1 MNKPSTPT
9 ILILA
14 LAAAGLS
21 YGGYLLG
28 TRAGAQG
35 AATGTMA
42 AASTAAQAP
51 AHTTHTMPKEAQAGG
66 DKIDPAT
73 GRRVLYWHDP
83 MKPDQRFDKPGKS
96 PFMDMELVPVFADE
110 GASASAGTTGTAGS
124 EAEADDG
131 AGVRISPALR
141 QNLGIRYA
149 TVRHAEVRDTL
160 SLVGTTQFNDS
171 TTAVVQSRVTGYV
184 ERLHARAPMQAVRR
198 GQPIAT
204 LFVPE
209 WLAPQEEYLELRRS
223 GNDALAAAARQRMR
237 ALSIPD
243 ALVAEAERSGKAQRG
258 YTLTAPVSGIVT
270 ELGLREGAMASPGMT
285 IAKIS
290 PVDKIWL
297 LAEVPESLVPA
308 VSPGMTVHAAFAGAP
323 QRSYT
328 GRVRELLPAVNPAS
342 RTVQARLEL
351 DNRDGALVP
360 GMLMQVQLEG
370 ASAGHGLLVPTEAI
384 ITSGKHAVVLVADEQ
399 HGIRPVAVTPGR
411 EHGDETEILS
421 GLEAGQRVV
430 ASGQFLI
437 DSEANLRAILPKFLP
452 KDLPK
457 PVDSAPP
464 KGGMQ

>member
-1 MNKPSTPT
+1 MNKLFNPT
-9 ILILA
+9 LLILA

-28 TRAGAQG
+28 TRVGARETAGADSATTSASASASAPPPK
-35 AATGTMA
+35 AAPKV
-42 AASTAAQAP
+42 AASS
-51 AHTTHTMPKEAQAGG
+51 G
-66 DKIDPAT
+66 DRIDPAT

-83 MKPDQRFDKPGKS
+83 MSPGQRFDKPGKS
-96 PFMDMELVPVFADE
+96 PFMDMELVPVFAE
-110 GASASAGTTGTAGS
+110 ESASTAANTGANAGAAT
-124 EAEADDG
+124 EADTNDG
-131 AGVRISPALR
+131 DGVRISPALR

-171 TTAVVQSRVTGYV
+171 ATAVVQSRVTGYI
-184 ERLHARAPMQAVRR
+184 EHLHGRAPMQAVRR

-209 WLAPQEEYLELRRS
+209 WLAPQEEYLELRRG

-258 YTLTAPVSGIVT
+258 YTLTAPASGIIT
-270 ELGLREGAMASPGMT
+270 ELGVREGAMASPGMT

-290 PVDKIWL
+290 AVDKIWL
-297 LAEVPESLVPA
+297 LAEVPESQVPS
-308 VSPGMTVHAAFAGAP
+308 VRPGMTVNASFTGAP
-323 QRSYT
+323 QRSYA

-360 GMLMQVQLEG
+360 GMLMQVRLEG
-370 ASAGHGLLVPTEAI
+370 ASAEHRLLVPTEAI
-384 ITSGKHAVVLVADEQ
+384 ITSGKRAVVLLADQ
-399 HGIRPVAVTPGR
+399 HKGIRPVVVTPGR
-411 EHGDETEILS
+411 EQGDDTEIIS
-421 GLEAGQRVV
+421 GLAAGQQVV

-437 DSEANLRAILPKFLP
+437 DSEASLRAILPKFAP
-452 KDLPK
+452 TFE
-457 PVDSAPP
+457 DSTPP
-464 KGGMQ
+464 KGGMK

>member
-28 TRAGAQG
+28 ARAGAAG
-35 AATGTMA
+35 AH
-42 AASTAAQAP
+42 ASPAPAPKTAAPKAAP
-51 AHTTHTMPKEAQAGG
+51 SSG

-83 MKPDQRFDKPGKS
+83 MNPGQRFDKPGKS

-110 GASASAGTTGTAGS
+110 NASASTSAGAAATGDAGN
-124 EAEADDG
+124 DDG
-131 AGVRISPALR
+131 AGLRISPALR

-171 TTAVVQSRVTGYV
+171 TTAVVQSRVTGYI
-184 ERLHARAPMQAVRR
+184 EHLHARAPMQAVRR

-223 GNDALAAAARQRMR
+223 GNEALADAARQRMR
-237 ALSIPD
+237 VLSIPD

-270 ELGLREGAMASPGMT
+270 ELGARESAMASPGMT

-290 PVDKIWL
+290 AIDKIWL
-297 LAEVPESLVPA
+297 LAEVPESLVPG
-308 VSPGMTVHAAFAGAP
+308 VSTGMTVHASFAGMP

-328 GRVRELLPAVNPAS
+328 GRVRELLPSVNPAS

-360 GMLMQVQLEG
+360 GMLMQVRLEG
-370 ASAGHGLLVPTEAI
+370 ASAAHRLLVPTEAI

-411 EHGDETEILS
+411 EYGDDTEIIS
-421 GLEAGQRVV
+421 GLEAGQQVV

-437 DSEANLRAILPKFLP
+437 DSEANLRAILPKFG
-452 KDLPK
+452 
-457 PVDSAPP
+457 DSAPA
-464 KGGMQ
+464 KGGVQ

>member
-1 MNKPSTPT
+1 MNKIFNPT
-9 ILILA
+9 VLILA

-28 TRAGAQG
+28 TRAGTHGMAG
-35 AATGTMA
+35 AVSASVS
-42 AASTAAQAP
+42 ASTAASASAQQQATK
-51 AHTTHTMPKEAQAGG
+51 AASKAAQSGG

-83 MKPDQRFDKPGKS
+83 MNPGQRFDKPGKS
-96 PFMDMELVPVFADE
+96 PFMDMELVPVFAE
-110 GASASAGTTGTAGS
+110 ESASTSANAGAAS
-124 EAEADDG
+124 EADTDDG

-149 TVRHAEVRDTL
+149 TVRHAEVRDAL
-160 SLVGTTQFNDS
+160 SLVGTTQFNENA
-171 TTAVVQSRVTGYV
+171 TAVVQSRVTGYV
-184 ERLHARAPMQAVRR
+184 EHLHARAPMQAVRR

-223 GNDALAAAARQRMR
+223 GNDALATAARQRMR

-243 ALVAEAERSGKAQRG
+243 TLVAEAERSGKAQRG
-258 YTLTAPVSGIVT
+258 YTLTAPASGIVT
-270 ELGLREGAMASPGMT
+270 ELGVREGAMASPGMT

-290 PVDKIWL
+290 AVDKIWL
-297 LAEVPESLVPA
+297 LAEVPESLVPS
-308 VSPGMTVHAAFAGAP
+308 VSPGMTVNASFAGAP

-360 GMLMQVQLEG
+360 GMLMQVRLEG
-370 ASAGHGLLVPTEAI
+370 ASGQHRLLVPTEAI
-384 ITSGKHAVVLVADEQ
+384 ITSGKRAVVLVADQ
-399 HGIRPVAVTPGR
+399 HKGIRPVVVTPGR
-411 EHGDETEILS
+411 EHGDDTEIVS
-421 GLEAGQRVV
+421 GLEAGQQVV

-437 DSEANLRAILPKFLP
+437 DSEANLRAILPKFVP
-452 KDLPK
+452 KAE
-457 PVDSAPP
+457 DSMPA
-464 KGGMQ
+464 KGGMK

>member
-1 MNKPSTPT
+1 MNKLLNPT
-9 ILILA
+9 NLILA

-28 TRAGAQG
+28 THAGGQNAAAGA
-35 AATGTMA
+35 
-42 AASTAAQAP
+42 AP
-51 AHTTHTMPKEAQAGG
+51 AAVMAPTVAPQANAKTDPK
-66 DKIDPAT
+66 T

-83 MKPDQRFDKPGKS
+83 MNPGQRFDKPGKS
-96 PFMDMELVPVFADE
+96 PFMDMELEPVFADDSAN
-110 GASASAGTTGTAGS
+110 ASPSGDAG
-124 EAEADDG
+124 DG

-149 TVRHAEVRDTL
+149 TVRRAEVRDAL

-171 TTAVVQSRVTGYV
+171 TTVLVQSRVTGYI
-184 ERLHARAPMQAVRR
+184 EHLHARAPMQAVRR

-258 YTLTAPVSGIVT
+258 YTLSAPVSGIIT
-270 ELGLREGAMASPGMT
+270 ELGTREGAMASPGMT
-285 IAKIS
+285 IAKIQAI
-290 PVDKIWL
+290 DHIWL
-297 LAEVPESLVPA
+297 LAEVPESQAPGVRPGMA
-308 VSPGMTVHAAFAGAP
+308 VSASFAGAP

-328 GRVRELLPAVNPAS
+328 GRVRELLPAVSAAS

-351 DNRDGALVP
+351 DNRDGALIP
-360 GMLMQVQLEG
+360 GMLMQVHLEG
-370 ASAGHGLLVPTEAI
+370 ARAEARLLVPTEAI
-384 ITSGKHAVVLVADEQ
+384 ITSGKRAVVLVADE
-399 HGIRPVAVTPGR
+399 HKGIRAVAVTPGR
-411 EHGDETEILS
+411 ELGDDTEIVS
-421 GLEAGQRVV
+421 GLEDGQKIV

-437 DSEANLRAILPKFLP
+437 DSEASLKSALPRFE
-452 KDLPK
+452 DN
-457 PVDSAPP
+457 APASGSM
-464 KGGMQ
+464 K

>member
-1 MNKPSTPT
+1 MNKLFNPT
-9 ILILA
+9 NLILA

-28 TRAGAQG
+28 THAGAPG
-35 AATGTMA
+35 AAPRT
-42 AASTAAQAP
+42 AP
-51 AHTTHTMPKEAQAGG
+51 AVAMAPKAAPPP
-66 DKIDPAT
+66 DAKIDPKT

-83 MKPDQRFDKPGKS
+83 MLPGQRFDKPGKS
-96 PFMDMELVPVFADE
+96 PFMDMELVPVFAD
-110 GASASAGTTGTAGS
+110 
-124 EAEADDG
+124 DG
-131 AGVRISPALR
+131 ADNADNAATRDAGDGNGVRISPALR
-141 QNLGIRYA
+141 QNLGMRYA
-149 TVRHAEVRDTL
+149 TVRRAAVRDAL

-171 TTAVVQSRVTGYV
+171 TTAVLQSRVTGYI
-184 ERLHARAPMQAVRR
+184 EHLHARAPMQAVRR

-258 YTLTAPVSGIVT
+258 YTLTAPVSGIIT

-290 PVDKIWL
+290 AIDHLWL
-297 LAEVPESLVPA
+297 LAEVPESQVPMVRAGMA
-308 VSPGMTVHAAFAGAP
+308 VSASFAGAP
-323 QRSYT
+323 QRSYA
-328 GRVRELLPAVNPAS
+328 GRVRELLPNVNPAS

-360 GMLMQVQLEG
+360 GMLMQVRLEG
-370 ASAGHGLLVPTEAI
+370 ARAEPRLLVPTEAI
-384 ITSGKHAVVLVADEQ
+384 ITSGKRAVVLVADE
-399 HGIRPVAVTPGR
+399 HRGMRAVAVTPGR
-411 EHGDETEILS
+411 DLGDDTEIVS
-421 GLEAGQRVV
+421 GLEEGQKVV

-437 DSEANLRAILPKFLP
+437 DSEASLKSALPRF
-452 KDLPK
+452 D
-457 PVDSAPP
+457 DTAPAAGST
-464 KGGMQ
+464 K

>member
-1 MNKPSTPT
+1 MNKPSTPI
-9 ILILA
+9 ILVLA

-28 TRAGAQG
+28 ARAGAAG
-35 AATGTMA
+35 AHTSPSPAPNA
-42 AASTAAQAP
+42 AAPKVALST
-51 AHTTHTMPKEAQAGG
+51 G

-83 MKPDQRFDKPGKS
+83 MNPGQRFDKPGKS

-110 GASASAGTTGTAGS
+110 NVSASTGASAATGDAG
-124 EAEADDG
+124 DDG
-131 AGVRISPALR
+131 AGLRISPALR

-171 TTAVVQSRVTGYV
+171 TTAVVQSRVTGYI
-184 ERLHARAPMQAVRR
+184 EHLHARAPMQAVRR

-223 GNDALAAAARQRMR
+223 GNEALAAAAHQRMR

-270 ELGLREGAMASPGMT
+270 ELGAREGAMASPGMT

-290 PVDKIWL
+290 AIDKIWL
-297 LAEVPESLVPA
+297 LAEVPESLVPS
-308 VSPGMTVHAAFAGAP
+308 VSTGMTVHASFAGAP

-328 GRVRELLPAVNPAS
+328 GHVRELLPSVNPAS

-360 GMLMQVQLEG
+360 GMLMQVRLEG
-370 ASAGHGLLVPTEAI
+370 ASAAHRLLVPTEAI

-411 EHGDETEILS
+411 EYGDDTEIIS
-421 GLEAGQRVV
+421 GLEAGQQVV

-437 DSEANLRAILPKFLP
+437 DSEANLRAVLPKFVP
-452 KDLPK
+452 KFE
-457 PVDSAPP
+457 DSAPA
-464 KGGMQ
+464 KGGVR

>member
-35 AATGTMA
+35 TASAPMA
-42 AASTAAQAP
+42 AASTAAPAAPQAK
-51 AHTTHTMPKEAQAGG
+51 PKASPHGG

-83 MKPDQRFDKPGKS
+83 MAPGQRFDKPGKS
-96 PFMDMELVPVFADE
+96 PFMDMELVPVFADDGE
-110 GASASAGTTGTAGS
+110 SAGAGAAASTGA
-124 EAEADDG
+124 EAEANSG

-149 TVRHAEVRDTL
+149 TVRHAAVRDSL

-184 ERLHARAPMQAVRR
+184 EHLHARAPMQAVRR

-223 GNDALAAAARQRMR
+223 GNEALAAAARQRMR

-290 PVDKIWL
+290 AIDKIWL
-297 LAEVPESLVPA
+297 LAEVPESLVPS
-308 VSPGMTVHAAFAGAP
+308 VNPGMSVSASFAGAP

-360 GMLMQVQLEG
+360 GMLMQVRLEG
-370 ASAGHGLLVPTEAI
+370 ASEAHRLLVPTEAI

-411 EHGDETEILS
+411 THGDDTEIIS
-421 GLEAGQRVV
+421 GLEMGQQVV

-437 DSEANLRAILPKFLP
+437 DSEANLRAVLPKF
-452 KDLPK
+452 
-457 PVDSAPP
+457 APRSEDGTP
-464 KGGMQ
+464 AKGDAQ